1 MKRKVLALFCAMV
14 LLLSACGAGGHKGSQ
29 QPKETPVAETTQT
42 PDPTPTPE
50 PTPTPAPEEILLAVG
65 DSAAL
70 KDWGIVVSDF
80 YFAKQIDY
88 GDFFYYSP
96 EDGCRYAVV
105 SAQITNNGKES
116 QTFLPSFST
125 NSDVRAD
132 IYYAGEYEY
141 SATVL
146 LMDEDLHNTTLN
158 PLTSK
163 SGIIVFE
170 LPEMIETSEEDLILT
185 FSAGWDE
192 VSISLR

>member
-14 LLLSACGAGGHKGSQ
+14 LLLSACGVGGQEESQ
-29 QPKETPVAETTQT
+29 HPKETLSVETTQI
-42 PDPTPTPE
+42 PDFTPTPE
-50 PTPTPAPEEILLAVG
+50 PTPTPDPEEVFLAVG
-65 DSAAL
+65 ENATL

-80 YFAKQIDY
+80 YFTKQIDN

-146 LMDEDLHNTTLN
+146 LMDEDLHNATLN

-163 SGIIVFE
+163 NGIIVFE
-170 LPEMIETSEEDLILT
+170 LPEMIETSEESLTLT
-185 FSAGWDE
+185 FSAGLDE